1 MSWLKSLPIKYKLL
15 LLIVAPL
22 LAITYFELVDITKTS
37 GQLSE
42 LEAVQTLVELT
53 SINSQ
58 LAHELQKE
66 RGMTAG
72 FIGTSGAKFGDTLV
86 TQRQNVDIQIQRW
99 QGYVAK
105 ANLGQ
110 FTDVESRVVA
120 VRAKIEALKS
130 TRIAVQ
136 QLSLPLGEA
145 LAFFTTTI
153 SDLLIVPALATAY
166 TTQGDL
172 SRGLQSYYNFLQG
185 KERAGIERAVLS
197 NVFGA
202 DAFGDGLYQHFVRL
216 VSEQDVFFENY
227 VRFTDLE
234 SAAAFEEFLTSDENT
249 AVANYRILAND
260 KAQTGGFSVASPD
273 WFKAATARIN
283 ALKAIDDQLNAKLIQ
298 SAQRELSVAKTNLSQ
313 NVLIALVIVGITL
326 ALAIQ
331 ISSMIY
337 RQIHELTSVI
347 GNAAAHLSLH
357 KRVKVLLDDELG
369 AAAKAFNGMQER
381 MASTVTAIN
390 AIARQLSLTAM
401 QNQMTISLSAK
412 GMHKQQEDTG
422 TAVVAV
428 TQLEQ
433 ATREIAKHIQCVAD
447 QSDRA
452 NDVIHSSAMVIDRSV
467 KQADTLNASMGDVAQ
482 VIRELHDSSD
492 AIGGVLGVIKSIAE
506 QTNLLALNAAIEA
519 ARAGDQGRGFAVVA
533 DEVRTLAQR
542 TQDSTAEIEVIVSK
556 FQKDSKLAFNVVDAS
571 QKIVTEGVDLSNT
584 LHSELNQIRDV
595 IQDIRDMSDQ
605 VAAAA
610 EEQVSAN
617 IEVGGSMNNI
627 FKISKH
633 TVATSTFMGKTA
645 KEQREMAKAL
655 SQQAGQFDLGLE

>member
-22 LAITYFELVDITKTS
+22 LAITYFELRDITKTS

-86 TQRQNVDIQIQRW
+86 TQRQNVDTQIQRW

-130 TRIAVQ
+130 TRTAVQ

-202 DAFGDGLYQHFVRL
+202 DAFGDGLYQRFVRL

-234 SAAAFEEFLTSDENT
+234 SATAFEKFLTSDENT
-249 AVANYRILAND
+249 AVANYRIIANG
-260 KAQTGGFSVASPD
+260 KAQTGGFSVASQD

-298 SAQRELSVAKTNLSQ
+298 SAQRELSVTKTNLSQ
-313 NVLIALVIVGITL
+313 NVLIALVIGGITL

-401 QNQMTISLSAK
+401 QNQMTISLSSK

-422 TAVVAV
+422 AAVVAV

-433 ATREIAKHIQCVAD
+433 ATREIAKHIQRVAD

-452 NDVIHSSAMVIDRSV
+452 NDVIHSSARVIDRSV
-467 KQADTLNASMGDVAQ
+467 KQADTLNTSMGDVAL

-542 TQDSTAEIEVIVSK
+542 TQDSTAEIEVIVGK
-556 FQKDSKLAFNVVDAS
+556 FQKDSKLAFNAVDAS

-584 LHSELNQIRDV
+584 LHRELNQIRDV

-633 TVATSTFMGKTA
+633 TVATATFMGKTA

-655 SQQAGQFDLGLE
+655 SQQTGQFDLGVE